1 MRPAAVRPAIAAHP
15 ADASISRVLWH
26 LPEVSAGRVRRTLDR
41 AFAMDAQTPTARRTK
56 LFVRGALAGPAAW
69 SDGRTAAEA
78 ADDLFACASAAQT
91 CDRTLF
97 RALVGG
103 LEPWFATRGLPQG
116 RVEAEIFYGRYRQTP
131 GGIHREACSNL
142 HLVVEGEKAMDF
154 WTEDAWPPKGTVV
167 REDRDPGSGAQEQYL
182 PDLDPRDHRD
192 RAESLTAAR
201 GQGFAWQAGTWH
213 VGRSAGG
220 PSLALNV
227 ASYGRGPA
235 RRGPVLRS
243 WAERF
248 AGEVPGDWL
257 EEYRSHL
264 GTDGSAGDL
273 LATLSG
279 LGMRPPALTFAGG
292 PPVRTAR
299 VRGPARL
306 ESPVL
311 WYGDGR
317 DLWVAA
323 LGASVRVP
331 DRADIR
337 DWLTEGVLCPDVGPA
352 VPAGCRPVAG
362 WLAEQG
368 AMTVRSGS

>member
-1 MRPAAVRPAIAAHP
+1 VRPAAVRPALVARP
-15 ADASISRVLWH
+15 ADAAVSHVLWH
-26 LPEVSAGRVRRTLDR
+26 LPGVTAGRVLRTLDR
-41 AFAMDAQTPTARRTK
+41 AFATDAQTPAAHRTK
-56 LFVRGALAGPAAW
+56 LFVRGELVRPAAW
-69 SDGRTAAEA
+69 ADERTAAGA
-78 ADDLFACASAAQT
+78 ADDLFAWAGAAQT

-103 LEPWFATRGLPQG
+103 LEPWFATQGLPQG
-116 RVEAEIFYGRYRQTP
+116 RVEAEVFYGRYRQTP

-142 HLVVEGEKAMDF
+142 HLVVEGEKTMDF
-154 WTEDAWPPKGTVV
+154 WTEDAWPPQGTVV

-182 PDLDPRDHRD
+182 PGLDPRDHRD

-220 PSLALNV
+220 LSLALNV
-227 ASYGRGPA
+227 AAYGRGPA

-243 WAERF
+243 WTERF

-257 EEYRSHL
+257 EEYRRHL
-264 GTDGSAGDL
+264 ASDRGAGEL

-279 LGMRPPALTFAGG
+279 LGMRPPAPAFGGG
-292 PPVRTAR
+292 PPVCAAR

-311 WYGDGR
+311 WYGDRRG
-317 DLWVAA
+317 LWVAA

-331 DRADIR
+331 DRADLR
-337 DWLTEGVLCPDVGPA
+337 DWLTEGVLCPDVSLD
-352 VPAGCRPVAG
+352 VPDGCRPVAG

-368 AMTVRSGS
+368 AITVRSGT